1 MFCHCN
7 RLSREYI
14 QYITFVLVVL
24 NGSFRGI
31 FVPPICTGGNR
42 VCIELMTTVFGPTS
56 LVGVD
61 GACLGIRRRKIIGR
75 IV

>member
-1 MFCHCN
+1 MF
-7 RLSREYI
+7 LLY
-14 QYITFVLVVL
+14 VLEVTVGAL
-24 NGSFRGI
+24 N
-31 FVPPICTGGNR
+31 
-42 VCIELMTTVFGPTS
+42 MVFGPTS

>member
-1 MFCHCN
+1 MF
-7 RLSREYI
+7 
-14 QYITFVLVVL
+14 VVL
-24 NGSFRGI
+24 NGPFRGI
-31 FVPPICTGGNR
+31 FVPPICTGGNSG
-42 VCIELMTTVFGPTS
+42 CIELMNMVS